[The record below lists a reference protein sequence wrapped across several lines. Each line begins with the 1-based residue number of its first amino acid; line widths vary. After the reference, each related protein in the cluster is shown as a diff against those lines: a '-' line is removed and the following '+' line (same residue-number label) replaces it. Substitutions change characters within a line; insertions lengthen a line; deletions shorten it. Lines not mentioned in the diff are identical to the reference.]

1 MKKKARLLTM
11 SIVNRVE
18 QHQINKN
25 HELFKLIDE
34 YSFKTKNLYNYAN
47 YLIRQTFILTS
58 RLKDG
63 IKINEEQLQFLNWIN
78 TKVDE
83 FNSFK
88 LDNFQKSQL
97 KGKKLDKQFKIL
109 KYFDAEH
116 KYLGYDF
123 LEFLVSD
130 EQDYKTLMA
139 QVSQQ
144 VLRILDKNWISFFES
159 IKDWKQNPT
168 KYKGMSKLPKYKHKT
183 KGRFNINFTNQNCKI
198 ETGFIKFPICFN
210 QYLLKT
216 KVNEKLQQVRIK
228 PLGSQYLIEIVYQK
242 EVKEIDQESKNI
254 IGIDLGLNNFVT
266 ITNNIGLKPVVIN
279 GKIIKSNNQ
288 YYNKRMSHYKGILKK
303 ETDRDWSKRQG
314 KLTIKRNNKIK
325 DFIHKSSKF
334 IINYCIEN
342 NLDTIVVG
350 NNKNWKQDIEL
361 GKRTNQNFVQIPY
374 SMLISQL
381 EYKGLDV
388 GIKVI
393 VSEESYTSKA
403 SFLDNDILP
412 KYKKDNEEKHDFSG
426 KRIRRG
432 MYKSKNG
439 ILINA
444 DVNGSYNI
452 VRKVFPKAFADGIED
467 VGLHP
472 IKYNVA

>member
-18 QHQINKN
+18 QHQI
-25 HELFKLIDE
+25 
-34 YSFKTKNLYNYAN
+34 
-47 YLIRQTFILTS
+47 
-58 RLKDG
+58 
-63 IKINEEQLQFLNWIN
+63 
-78 TKVDE
+78 
-83 FNSFK
+83 
-88 LDNFQKSQL
+88 
-97 KGKKLDKQFKIL
+97 
-109 KYFDAEH
+109 
-116 KYLGYDF
+116 
-123 LEFLVSD
+123 
-130 EQDYKTLMA
+130 
-139 QVSQQ
+139 
-144 VLRILDKNWISFFES
+144 
-159 IKDWKQNPT
+159 
-168 KYKGMSKLPKYKHKT
+168 
-183 KGRFNINFTNQNCKI
+183 CKI

-412 KYKKDNEEKHDFSG
+412 KYTKDNEEKHDFSG

-452 VRKVFPKAFADGIED
+452 VRKVFPKAFANGIED